1 MNIKN
6 NIIFLKNIETKYQGE
21 KIPVIKNINLKVE
34 HGEFISIIGSNG
46 AGKTTLLETIN
57 GMLTYCS
64 GEGLIFNK
72 DIIKNKYEIRKKIG
86 YVIQNFDIDP
96 NAPFLCK
103 DVVMSGKTGKIG
115 LFRFYSKEDW
125 NNIWYSMSLVGM
137 IDFANRPIG
146 KLSGGEF
153 QKILI
158 SRALAQNPDLLLLD
172 EPLSNLD
179 FSSRKQIEILLNR
192 INKKNHMTIVMV
204 SHDLSFIP
212 SECNRLIVMDKGKII
227 LDGNKKEIL
236 KSEFIENFFK
246 NKMEYK

>member
-86 YVIQNFDIDP
+86 YVIQNFNIDS
-96 NAPFLCK
+96 NA
-103 DVVMSGKTGKIG
+103 
-115 LFRFYSKEDW
+115 
-125 NNIWYSMSLVGM
+125 
-137 IDFANRPIG
+137 
-146 KLSGGEF
+146 
-153 QKILI
+153 LI
-158 SRALAQNPDLLLLD
+158 SFL
-172 EPLSNLD
+172 
-179 FSSRKQIEILLNR
+179 
-192 INKKNHMTIVMV
+192 
-204 SHDLSFIP
+204 
-212 SECNRLIVMDKGKII
+212 
-227 LDGNKKEIL
+227 
-236 KSEFIENFFK
+236 
-246 NKMEYK
+246 